1 MNNDLLLEVIGN
13 ADANALQHAI
23 GNAFS
28 VSVFPHANL
37 GDYTLRLH
45 ALQALRVPSSLEI
58 AQSLKHIGV
67 SVIAAR
73 HGIARAA

>member
-1 MNNDLLLEVIGN
+1 MNNDLLLEVIGQ
-13 ADANALQHAI
+13 ADAHALQNAI

-45 ALQALRVPSSLEI
+45 PLETLRIPSNLEI
-58 AQSLKHIGV
+58 AQSLNHIGV
-67 SVIAAR
+67 CVIAALR
-73 HGIARAA
+73 GTARVA

>member
-1 MNNDLLLEVIGN
+1 MNNDLLLEVIGQ

-45 ALQALRVPSSLEI
+45 ALQARCTPSSLEI
-58 AQSLKHIGV
+58 AQSLEHIGV

>member
-1 MNNDLLLEVIGN
+1 MNNDLLLEVIGQ
-13 ADANALQHAI
+13 ADANTLQSAI
-23 GNAFS
+23 GTAFS

-45 ALQALRVPSSLEI
+45 ALETRRVPSDLEI
-58 AQSLKHIGV
+58 AQALNHIGV

-73 HGIARAA
+73 HGIA